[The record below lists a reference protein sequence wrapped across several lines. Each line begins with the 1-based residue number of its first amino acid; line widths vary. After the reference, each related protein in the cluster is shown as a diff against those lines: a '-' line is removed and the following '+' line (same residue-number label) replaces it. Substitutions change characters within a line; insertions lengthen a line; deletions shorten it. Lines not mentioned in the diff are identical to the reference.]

1 MRKDKLWTVKKK
13 SVKLKGKWDLEA
25 SWSGKQMLFF
35 KTQCK
40 DDKPRQQQVWMR
52 DPVEG
57 HALSVTHRHLIR
69 PISCFHLLSYPPTNT
84 SHHLWTNHTSPAVTM
99 PRPCTYL
106 TCLMT
111 VGSLEI
117 QLRKGVPS
125 QDCAEHTF
133 PLPLLP
139 PLFLS
144 LMFMGFLSI
153 QVKAVVLNDNE
164 VPPSALPHVTAWQ
177 FQPACN
183 SSSIFFLWLSKEVT
197 YYLGHCVDTYGYQRK
212 ENIFR
217 FSSSSFFYFFIFLP
231 LSPLGL

>member
-1 MRKDKLWTVKKK
+1 MCDT
-13 SVKLKGKWDLEA
+13 
-25 SWSGKQMLFF
+25 
-35 KTQCK
+35 
-40 DDKPRQQQVWMR
+40 
-52 DPVEG
+52 VEG
-57 HALSVTHRHLIR
+57 RVLSVTHRHLIR
-69 PISCFHLLSYPPTNT
+69 PISCFHLLACPPTNR
-84 SHHLWTNHTSPAVTM
+84 SLHLWTNHTSPAVTM
-99 PRPCTYL
+99 SRPCTCP
-106 TCLMT
+106 TCLVT

-117 QLRKGVPS
+117 QRSKGVPS
-125 QDCAEHTF
+125 QDCVEHTF

-139 PLFLS
+139 SLFLS

-164 VPPSALPHVTAWQ
+164 VPPSVLPHVTAWQ

-212 ENIFR
+212 QNISIF
-217 FSSSSFFYFFIFLP
+217 FFFYFFFFFFLL